1 MALLQKIEKDRRLRP
16 NSGRQSSLKNTG
28 PTSLGVAPCGRSC
41 TGEPLQPTLPLVAQS
56 RSRRKPRC
64 LVVSPP
70 PAQRGTQIYR
80 RIILYS
86 WRGTWCSKYPAVPRL
101 RLCGEKWPKLG
112 HLSRDLAKIP
122 QIHHSPPRSPL
133 LPRLLPSPNTL
144 HLLPVPLYLACLLY
158 CFCFFFCKRLVS
170 PAPDMLSYFGGRS
183 PNRALFS
190 SPLFCLPSDT
200 INSYPAIRRA
210 VGRPWEDGPTDNA

>member
-122 QIHHSPPRSPL
+122 QIHHSPPQESSASPSSSKPKHTPSSPRSALFGL
-133 LPRLLPSPNTL
+133 LALLFLFLFLQKVSESCPRHAFLLRRSEPESGTILFPALLPSIGY
-144 HLLPVPLYLACLLY
+144 H
-158 CFCFFFCKRLVS
+158 
-170 PAPDMLSYFGGRS
+170 
-183 PNRALFS
+183 
-190 SPLFCLPSDT
+190 
-200 INSYPAIRRA
+200 
-210 VGRPWEDGPTDNA
+210 

>member
-1 MALLQKIEKDRRLRP
+1 MAAAAPENHCNRHYLWLHNQDHAESRAVLLFHRRQPKEEPKYTAVLFCTA
-16 NSGRQSSLKNTG
+16 GG
-28 PTSLGVAPCGRSC
+28 VLGVPSTPLCRVCAFAVKNGRSSATC
-41 TGEPLQPTLPLVAQS
+41 LGTLPKFL
-56 RSRRKPRC
+56 
-64 LVVSPP
+64 
-70 PAQRGTQIYR
+70 
-80 RIILYS
+80 
-86 WRGTWCSKYPAVPRL
+86 KYTTP
-101 RLCGEKWPKLG
+101 
-112 HLSRDLAKIP
+112 
-122 QIHHSPPRSPL
+122 PPRSPL
-133 LPRLLPSPNTL
+133 LPRLLPSLNTL